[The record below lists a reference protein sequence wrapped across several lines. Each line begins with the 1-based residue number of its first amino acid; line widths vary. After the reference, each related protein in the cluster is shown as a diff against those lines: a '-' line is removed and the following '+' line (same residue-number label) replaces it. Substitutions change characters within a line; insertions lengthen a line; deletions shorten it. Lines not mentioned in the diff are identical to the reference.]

1 MSLGGFKWE
10 KVSGWVFRGTSAL
23 ALDAKGRISVPV
35 RHRDALVAACQGQ
48 LTLTRHPDGYLL
60 IYPRPTWEVVEAE
73 LMALK
78 AASEGWRRIFLGSAV
93 DAEIDAASRVLIPP
107 ELREAAGLAKDVLL
121 IGTGRRLEL
130 WDKQRHDA
138 VEARVVAAGMTDEV
152 LGLNL

>member
-1 MSLGGFKWE
+1 L
-10 KVSGWVFRGTSAL
+10 V
-23 ALDAKGRISVPV
+23 LDAKGRINVPV
-35 RHRDALVAACQGQ
+35 RHREPLLASCKGQ

-60 IYPRPTWEVVEAE
+60 VYPRPAWELVEVE

-78 AASEGWRRIFLGSAV
+78 TASDGWRRIFLGSAV
-93 DAEIDAASRVLIPP
+93 DVEIDGASRVLVPP
-107 ELREAAGLAKDVLL
+107 ELREAAGLNKDVLL

-138 VEARVVAAGMTDEV
+138 VEARVVAAGMTEEV

>member
-1 MSLGGFKWE
+1 
-10 KVSGWVFRGTSAL
+10 VSEWVFRGTSAL
-23 ALDAKGRISVPV
+23 VLDAKGRINVPV
-35 RHRDALVAACQGQ
+35 RHRDLLIAASNGQ

-60 IYPRPTWEVVEAE
+60 IYPRPTWEAVEAE

-78 AASEGWRRIFLGSAV
+78 AASDGWRRIFLGSAV
-93 DAEIDAASRVLIPP
+93 DVEIDSASRMLIPP

-138 VEARVVAAGMTDEV
+138 VEARVVAAGMTEEV

>member
-1 MSLGGFKWE
+1 MSE
-10 KVSGWVFRGTSAL
+10 WVFRGTSAL
-23 ALDAKGRISVPV
+23 ALDAKGRINVPV
-35 RHRDALVAACQGQ
+35 RHRDLLIAASDGQ

-60 IYPRPTWEVVEAE
+60 IYPRPTWEKVENE

-78 AASEGWRRIFLGSAV
+78 TASDGWRRIFLGSAV
-93 DAEIDAASRVLIPP
+93 DVEIDGASRMLIPP

-138 VEARVVAAGMTDEV
+138 VEARVVAAGMTEEV

>member
-1 MSLGGFKWE
+1 VLISGCWWK
-10 KVSGWVFRGTSAL
+10 KVSEWVFRGTSAL
-23 ALDAKGRISVPV
+23 VLDAKGRINVPV
-35 RHRDALVAACQGQ
+35 RHRDLLIAASDGQ

-60 IYPRPTWEVVEAE
+60 IYPRPTWEAVESE

-78 AASEGWRRIFLGSAV
+78 AASDGWRRIFLGSAV
-93 DAEIDAASRVLIPP
+93 DVEIDSASRMLIPP

>member
-1 MSLGGFKWE
+1 L
-10 KVSGWVFRGTSAL
+10 V
-23 ALDAKGRISVPV
+23 LDAKGRINIPV
-35 RHRDALVAACQGQ
+35 RHRDMLIEACEGQ

-60 IYPRPTWEVVEAE
+60 IYPRATWKSVERE

-78 AASEGWRRIFLGSAV
+78 TASDGWRRIFLGGAV
-93 DAEIDAASRVLIPP
+93 DAEIDSASRVLIAP
-107 ELREAAGLAKDVLL
+107 ELRSAAGLDKEVLL

-152 LGLNL
+152 LSLSL

>member
-1 MSLGGFKWE
+1 MG
-10 KVSGWVFRGTSAL
+10 VSRDIGIGA
-23 ALDAKGRISVPV
+23 GRQGADQRPGAPSRP
-35 RHRDALVAACQGQ
+35 AAGRLQ
-48 LTLTRHPDGYLL
+48 TLTRHPDGYLL
-60 IYPRPTWEVVEAE
+60 IYPRPTWEQVESE

-78 AASEGWRRIFLGSAV
+78 AASDGWRRIFLGSAV
-93 DAEIDAASRVLIPP
+93 DVEIDSASRVLIPP
-107 ELREAAGLAKDVLL
+107 ELREAAGLEKEVLL

>member
-1 MSLGGFKWE
+1 MSE
-10 KVSGWVFRGTSAL
+10 WVFRGTSAL
-23 ALDAKGRISVPV
+23 ALDAKGRINVPV
-35 RHRDALVAACQGQ
+35 RHRDPLIAACNGQ

-60 IYPRPTWEVVEAE
+60 IYPRPTWEAVETE

-78 AASEGWRRIFLGSAV
+78 TVFDGWRRIFLGNAV
-93 DAEIDAASRVLIPP
+93 DAEIDSASRVLIPP
-107 ELREAAGLAKDVLL
+107 ELREAAGLQRDVLL

-138 VEARVVAAGMTDEV
+138 VEARVIAAGMTEEV

>member
-1 MSLGGFKWE
+1 MSE
-10 KVSGWVFRGTSAL
+10 TVFRGTSAL
-23 ALDAKGRISVPV
+23 VLDAKGRINVPV
-35 RHRDALVAACQGQ
+35 RHRDPLNATCKGQ

-60 IYPRPTWEVVEAE
+60 IYPRATWEAVETE

-78 AASEGWRRIFLGSAV
+78 TASDGWRRIFLGSAV
-93 DAEIDAASRVLIPP
+93 DAEIDAAARLLIPP

-138 VEARVVAAGMTDEV
+138 VEARVVAAGMTEEV
-152 LGLNL
+152 LGLSL

>member
-1 MSLGGFKWE
+1 
-10 KVSGWVFRGTSAL
+10 L
-23 ALDAKGRISVPV
+23 ALDAKGRINVPV
-35 RHRDALVAACQGQ
+35 RHRDLLVTACDGQ
-48 LTLTRHPDGYLL
+48 LTLTRHSDGYLL

-78 AASEGWRRIFLGSAV
+78 TGSDGWRRIFLGSAV
-93 DAEIDAASRVLIPP
+93 DVEIDSASRMLIPP